1 MCKETYHE
9 YIFNIC
15 NIKANHLRHIL
26 EHSFATKNNIVNNYK
41 PNASMGKIS
50 KFLDVNKGWKLDANL
65 GIYQIIMSKINLD
78 FTSGD
83 TYLATNSVYSSP
95 IIERINLNS
104 VFNSFAVNTVSVTE
118 PIINNSFGLNSN
130 ISSLTLNTS
139 IDALT
144 SRPISRE
151 LLNYQSNILYLLINK
166 LSPSIY

>member
-1 MCKETYHE
+1 
-9 YIFNIC
+9 
-15 NIKANHLRHIL
+15 
-26 EHSFATKNNIVNNYK
+26 
-41 PNASMGKIS
+41 
-50 KFLDVNKGWKLDANL
+50 
-65 GIYQIIMSKINLD
+65 MSKINLD

-83 TYLATNSVYSSP
+83 TSLATNSVYSSP

-130 ISSLTLNTS
+130 RSSLTLNTS
-139 IDALT
+139 IDALS